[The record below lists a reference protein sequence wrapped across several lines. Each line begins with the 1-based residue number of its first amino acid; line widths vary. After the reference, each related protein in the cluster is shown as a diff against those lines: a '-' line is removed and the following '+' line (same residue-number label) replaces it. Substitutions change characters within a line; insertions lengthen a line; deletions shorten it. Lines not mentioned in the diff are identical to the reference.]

1 MVFASGCIF
10 VSSFCFINDCIMKR
24 ITLLALAIILGLGF
38 CIGESKKLQKT
49 EVPELPKTD
58 KGTDNKP
65 LTNIKVNKEYDSHGN
80 LIRYDSISSWSYSSN
95 GENTAV
101 DDSLLNELKSHFD
114 QGSLDDFFGEV
125 MPQDSASGRESDL
138 NSLFNNQFR
147 HHREQMYRLF
157 SEMDSMEGSFL
168 KNRKRPE
175 SIKTVP
181 QTKN

>member
-1 MVFASGCIF
+1 
-10 VSSFCFINDCIMKR
+10 MKR

-38 CIGESKKLQKT
+38 CIGESKKLEKT

-58 KGTDNKP
+58 KGTENKP

-95 GENTAV
+95 GENVAV
-101 DDSLLNELKSHFD
+101 NDSMLNELKSHFD
-114 QGSLDDFFGEV
+114 QGSFLSLDDFFDEI
-125 MPQDSASGRESDL
+125 MPQDSASGRGSDL
-138 NSLFNNQFR
+138 NSLFNSQFR
-147 HHREQMYRLF
+147 QHREQMNKLF
-157 SEMDSMEGSFL
+157 SEMDSMESSFL
-168 KNRKRPE
+168 KNKKRPD